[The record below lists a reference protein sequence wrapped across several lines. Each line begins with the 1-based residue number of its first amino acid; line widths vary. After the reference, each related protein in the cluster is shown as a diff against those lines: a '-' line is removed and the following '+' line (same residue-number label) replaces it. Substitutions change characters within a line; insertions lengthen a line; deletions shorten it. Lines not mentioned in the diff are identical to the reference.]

1 MGYADREKERLYKIE
16 WKLKNPEK
24 HRVIRERDNARK
36 REKRALQKLGIE
48 LPKVER
54 VKAEK
59 PEKVKRPKKPYMTP
73 KERYKDDPEKYRAYL
88 DNRKEYCRMRR
99 AAIRA
104 QETDEMRAKRLQRRK
119 ENMAK
124 AARTWQKQCAV
135 QREER
140 AAITPKVIRPAP
152 VIRKM
157 GRFEALNKWY
167 GM

>member
-1 MGYADREKERLYKIE
+1 MGYADKEKERLYKIE
-16 WKLKNPEK
+16 WRLNNPEK
-24 HRVIRERDNARK
+24 YLIIRERDAARK
-36 REKRALQKLGIE
+36 REKRRLKKLGIE

-54 VKAEK
+54 K
-59 PEKVKRPKKPYMTP
+59 PATKVERTPRPKKPYLPP

-88 DNRKEYCRMRR
+88 DNRRDYNRERR
-99 AAIRA
+99 AAERA
-104 QETDEMRAKRLQRRK
+104 AETDADREKRLQRRK
-119 ENMAK
+119 ETMAK
-124 AARTWQKQCAV
+124 AAREWQRQRRT

-140 AAITPKVIRPAP
+140 QATTLQVMRPTP